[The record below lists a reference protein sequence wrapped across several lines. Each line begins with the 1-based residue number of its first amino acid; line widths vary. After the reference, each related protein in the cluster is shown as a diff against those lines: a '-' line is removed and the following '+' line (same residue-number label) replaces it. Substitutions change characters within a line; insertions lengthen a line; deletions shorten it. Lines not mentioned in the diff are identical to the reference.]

1 MRKRFLF
8 LRLYEHLAYCGL
20 LLLAFWYFQQKEKE
34 QEQVQ
39 EVGAHLVPLATKA
52 ITRFRH
58 TQWDELQH
66 SASSNPIRPILK
78 HRRSAENISELAK
91 SLAQQL
97 ESAAQRSYPN
107 VEYETLV
114 RLTAAVQALGD
125 TIRQN
130 TRPDTGMANWVKAV
144 LRGADVLLQTWPD
157 TCSDAER
164 AQFCRYLQLRV
175 AVLESGALTYFK
187 EQIDA
192 LEPEWAVVPQLSLR
206 ISSCPVVGDLFDAD
220 IFASLYKKHDLVHT
234 ATINGKEYPV
244 ENGLVRFRK
253 RFSASGRHILDV
265 KFTLQSEEEGAEPKY
280 YSRDFEVQV
289 CPR

>member
-1 MRKRFLF
+1 MRKQFLF

-20 LLLAFWYFQQKEKE
+20 LLLAFGFFQQKEKE
-34 QEQVQ
+34 QMQVR
-39 EVGAHLVPLATKA
+39 EGGVHLVPLATEA
-52 ITRFRH
+52 IARVNGG
-58 TQWDELQH
+58 QLYKI
-66 SASSNPIRPILK
+66 ASLAYSNPIRPILK
-78 HRRSAENISELAK
+78 HRRSAENISELAQ
-91 SLAQQL
+91 SLARQL
-97 ESAAQRSYPN
+97 ESAAQRSYPK
-107 VEYETLV
+107 VEYDTLM

-125 TIRQN
+125 TILQN

-144 LRGADVLLQTWPD
+144 LHGADVLLQAWPD

-220 IFASLYKKHDLVHT
+220 VFASLYKKHDLVHT

-253 RFSASGRHILDV
+253 RFSAPGRHILDV
-265 KFTLQSEEEGAEPKY
+265 KFTLQSEEEGAAPKY
-280 YSRDFEVQV
+280 YSKDFAVQV